1 MYAINKTEAPT
12 PQNLRGR
19 GGHWRDLFEQMTLI
33 DWVRV
38 PKEHH
43 ARASAAANKYLR
55 GRYSLYRIGDAS
67 GNYCLLKLR

>member
-1 MYAINKTEAPT
+1 MYTINKTEAPA

-19 GGHWRDLFEQMTLI
+19 GSHWRDLFERMSRN
-33 DWVRV
+33 DWVQI

-43 ARASAAANKYLR
+43 ARARMAANKYLR

-67 GNYCLLKLR
+67 SNYCLLKLR